1 MIRAYYSEAGSAR
14 VRDQRP
20 GDALPSGT
28 FWVDLMEPTAE
39 EDAFVDQLLDLDMPT
54 REEMKEIELT
64 SRLYREGASRY
75 MTTSILVQAESENPK
90 SSEITFILT
99 GTRLVTLRYA
109 DPKPFALFAAQLQ
122 RKPSEANRDGAFVG
136 LLEAI
141 IDRQAD
147 IMEKI
152 GAELDA
158 LSHEVFS
165 ATDDRKRRQETELQ
179 DILRAIGRR
188 GDLIAKERDALV
200 SLGRLITFAGQEDF
214 EAPRDSQLYPRLKP
228 LARDLHSLTEYAN
241 FLSNKITFMLD
252 ATLGLINIEQN
263 TIIKI
268 FSVAA
273 VVFLPPTLVA
283 SIYGMNLRLYPDAG
297 HAFGFEFALV
307 LMVLSAV
314 VPYWFFKRKGWL

>member
-1 MIRAYYSEAGSAR
+1 MIRAYYSDGGSTR
-14 VRDQRP
+14 FQNQRP
-20 GDALPSGT
+20 GDPLPSGT
-28 FWVDLMEPTAE
+28 FWVDLLEPTPE
-39 EDAFVDQLLDLDMPT
+39 EDSFVDQLLDLDMPT

-64 SRLYREGASRY
+64 SRLYREGTSRY
-75 MTTSILVQAESENPK
+75 MTTSILVHAESENPR

-99 GTRLVTLRYA
+99 GTRLVTLRFA
-109 DPKPFALFAAQLQ
+109 DPKPFAMFTAQLM

-158 LSHEVFS
+158 ISHDIFS
-165 ATDDRKRRQETELQ
+165 DPEDKKRREEGELK

-214 EAPRDSQLYPRLKP
+214 EAPRDNQLYPRLKP

-241 FLSNKITFMLD
+241 FLSTKINFMLD
-252 ATLGLINIEQN
+252 ASLGLINIEQN
-263 TIIKI
+263 AIIKI

-273 VVFLPPTLVA
+273 VIFLPPTLVA
-283 SIYGMNLRLYPDAG
+283 SIYGMN
-297 HAFGFEFALV
+297 FEFMPELKHHLGYPMAIF
-307 LMVLSAV
+307 MMILSALI
-314 VPYWFFKRKGWL
+314 PYWFFKRKGWL